1 MKSQGYREL
10 SVYYADP
17 DYVQPKTMT
26 TLATGIQLKS
36 LEPCNRSTVLPLM
49 SDKKL
54 AKYGRSFMF
63 VTVK

>member
-1 MKSQGYREL
+1 
-10 SVYYADP
+10 
-17 DYVQPKTMT
+17 MT

-49 SDKKL
+49 SDKNL

-63 VTVK
+63 VAVK